1 MTPSEMSFAN
11 LLVTDKDG
19 LRTIAVNRPKVLNAL
34 NSETIGELGRAFAA
48 AQGDASVRAV
58 ILTGAGE
65 KSFIAGADI
74 NELAKQTP
82 IGGVETSRVGQKL
95 SILVEHL
102 GKPVCAAIN
111 GYAFGGGLELA
122 LACHMRTAA
131 ETAKMGLPE
140 VGLGIIP
147 GYGGTQ
153 RLPRLVGKGVA
164 LELILSGG
172 RIDAKEAH
180 RIGLVNRV
188 YPADSLLSGTEE
200 LLREI
205 MAKSPIAVKLALESV
220 NSGLEMPLS
229 EGLNLEANLFGL
241 LPTTQDMKEGMT
253 AFLEKRPPKFTGN

>member
-1 MTPSEMSFAN
+1 MSTTTYAN
-11 LLVTDKDG
+11 VLVTDKDG

-34 NSETIGELGRAFAA
+34 NSETMHELGRAFTEARDERA
-48 AQGDASVRAV
+48 VRAV

-74 NELAKQTP
+74 NELAKQSP
-82 IGGVETSRVGQKL
+82 IGGVETSRLGQTVLNLIEK
-95 SILVEHL
+95 L
-102 GKPVCAAIN
+102 GKPVVAAIN

-153 RLPRLVGKGVA
+153 RLPRIVGKGIA

-188 YPADSLLSGTEE
+188 YPADSLMAGTEE

-205 MAKSPIAVKLALESV
+205 MAKSPIAVKLALEAV
-220 NSGLEMPLS
+220 NSGLEMPLA
-229 EGLNLEANLFGL
+229 EGLNLESNLFGL

-253 AFLEKRPPKFTGN
+253 AFLEKRPAKFTGE

>member
-1 MTPSEMSFAN
+1 MSTTAFAN
-11 LLVTDKDG
+11 LLVSDKDG

-34 NSETIGELGRAFAA
+34 NSETVSEIGRAFSEAR
-48 AQGDASVRAV
+48 DDKSVRAV

-82 IGGVETSRVGQKL
+82 IGGVETSRLGQTVL
-95 SILVEHL
+95 NLIERL

-153 RLPRLVGKGVA
+153 RLPRIVGKGIA

-205 MAKSPIAVKLALESV
+205 MSKSPIAVKLALEAV
-220 NSGLEMPLS
+220 NSGLEMPLA

-241 LPTTQDMKEGMT
+241 LPTTRDMKEGMT
-253 AFLEKRPPKFTGN
+253 AFLEKRPAKFTGD